1 MSSFLMLV
9 LLKRLM
15 INSMEDLSMEDPL
28 DLIALLKERDQ
39 LEARVDSVAK
49 VDLEV
54 KVDTVVEDSKTTE
67 VLEIKETQEWT

>member
-1 MSSFLMLV
+1 MLR
-9 LLKRLM
+9 LLKKLM
-15 INSMEDLSMEDPL
+15 INLMEDLLMEDQL

>member
-1 MSSFLMLV
+1 
-9 LLKRLM
+9 M